1 MLHLLLVCIVWHIEP
16 ILQYKQ
22 YETYLWFLALKIYC
36 NSSMVIFIIAPKG
49 LWSLPNWHKSQ
60 KLKVTKLC
68 GTLRQDGF
76 L

>member
-1 MLHLLLVCIVWHIEP
+1 
-16 ILQYKQ
+16 
-22 YETYLWFLALKIYC
+22 
-36 NSSMVIFIIAPKG
+36 MVIFIIAPKG